1 MNAHDHAF
9 PPLARAGALLKL
21 TTALLLGKEATKSH
35 KRLFKCKLIT
45 MTNSVPLLHWPH
57 TLRTTP
63 VLAWSSGQCWRRGRR
78 RGREEVAFLKHLSP
92 PDRRSPL
99 TKAGWGRGC
108 WGRSRR
114 LALAQGQKKERP
126 VVYLSA
132 GAGPPQCSRTWGRMA
147 GGAERAE

>member
-57 TLRTTP
+57 TLPGHIRTTP
-63 VLAWSSGQCWRRGRR
+63 VLAWSSGQCWRRGQR
-78 RGREEVAFLKHLSP
+78 RGREEVAFLKHLV
-92 PDRRSPL
+92 L
-99 TKAGWGRGC
+99 H
-108 WGRSRR
+108 
-114 LALAQGQKKERP
+114 
-126 VVYLSA
+126 
-132 GAGPPQCSRTWGRMA
+132 
-147 GGAERAE
+147 AEPT

>member
-57 TLRTTP
+57 TLQTTP
-63 VLAWSSGQCWRRGRR
+63 SPCLEFWSVL
-78 RGREEVAFLKHLSP
+78 
-92 PDRRSPL
+92 
-99 TKAGWGRGC
+99 
-108 WGRSRR
+108 
-114 LALAQGQKKERP
+114 
-126 VVYLSA
+126 
-132 GAGPPQCSRTWGRMA
+132 
-147 GGAERAE
+147 AERAEAGKGGGGVPQAPGAAR

>member
-114 LALAQGQKKERP
+114 LALAQGQKERP

>member
-9 PPLARAGALLKL
+9 PPL

-63 VLAWSSGQCWRRGRR
+63 VLAWSSGQCWRRGQR
-78 RGREEVAFLKHLSP
+78 RGREEVAFLKHLV
-92 PDRRSPL
+92 L
-99 TKAGWGRGC
+99 H
-108 WGRSRR
+108 
-114 LALAQGQKKERP
+114 
-126 VVYLSA
+126 
-132 GAGPPQCSRTWGRMA
+132 
-147 GGAERAE
+147 AEPT